1 MKIPSLSLFAIFA
14 LIGMTLAMDGYGYGS
29 YGYGGYGGG
38 GYGASYMPVSLGHGQ
53 SGSSLGGSGICKC
66 VFLLFKLQFWTLM
79 RSRVDIKMMT

>member
-14 LIGMTLAMDGYGYGS
+14 IFGMTLAMDGYGYGS

-66 VFLLFKLQFWTLM
+66 VFYCLSYNFGHWC
-79 RSRVDIKMMT
+79 SV